1 MPKTP
6 AATVVAGGREVRV
19 SSPDRVIYEA
29 TDRTPEVTKLM
40 VAEYFASVDDGLMRA
55 LRDRPT
61 ALERWT
67 AGVRPGMK
75 LATGPQDKDADAF
88 YQKRVPK
95 GAPDYLETVEI
106 TFPSGRTAEEI
117 CPTEIAVPVWCAHMG
132 TITFHPWPVRR
143 TDVDRPDELRID
155 LDPHGGTTFTDAVRV
170 AGVAKELLE
179 ELGLVGFA
187 KTSGKGGVHVYVR
200 IEPRWEFVDV
210 RHAAIGFGRELE
222 KRDDQVTM
230 NWWKEER
237 GQRIFVD
244 FNQNNRDRTIASA
257 YSLRPVPGAPVSTP
271 MTWDELAGVT
281 DPRTLNLFTVPDRVA
296 DGEPWATI
304 DDTAY
309 SLEPL
314 LELWEELPGGELNF
328 PPDYPKMPGE
338 PPRVQPSKKVAE
350 HWDEAGNW
358 IGGGKRGPRAGGWGG
373 RARGR
378 AR

>member
-6 AATVVAGGREVRV
+6 AAEVDAGGRAVRV

-67 AGVRPGMK
+67 SGVRPGMK
-75 LATGPQDKDADAF
+75 LATSREDRDADAF

-95 GAPDYLETVEI
+95 GAPDYLESVAI

-132 TITFHPWPVRR
+132 ALTFHPWPVRR
-143 TDVDRPDELRID
+143 SDVDRPDELRLD
-155 LDPHGGTTFTDAVRV
+155 LDPQPGTSFADAVRV
-170 AGVAKELLE
+170 AGVARELLE
-179 ELGLVGFA
+179 ELGLKGYP
-187 KTSGKGGVHVYVR
+187 KTSGNRGVHVFVR

-210 RHAAIGFGRELE
+210 RHAAIGFGRELAR
-222 KRDDQVTM
+222 RDPGVTVE
-230 NWWKEER
+230 WWKEER

-244 FNQNNRDRTIASA
+244 YNQNCRDRTIASA
-257 YSLRPVPGAPVSTP
+257 YSLRPIAGAPVSTP
-271 MTWDELAGVT
+271 MTWEELATVT
-281 DPRTLNLFTVPDRVA
+281 DPGDYNLFTVPERLGAGD
-296 DGEPWATI
+296 PWASI
-304 DDTAY
+304 DDVAY
-309 SLEPL
+309 SIEPL
-314 LELWEELPGGELNF
+314 LELYAELPGGEMPY

-338 PPRVQPSKKVAE
+338 PPRVQPSKKVDE
-350 HWDEAGNW
+350 HWDADGN
-358 IGGGKRGPRAGGWGG
+358 RVEP
-373 RARGR
+373 
-378 AR
+378 